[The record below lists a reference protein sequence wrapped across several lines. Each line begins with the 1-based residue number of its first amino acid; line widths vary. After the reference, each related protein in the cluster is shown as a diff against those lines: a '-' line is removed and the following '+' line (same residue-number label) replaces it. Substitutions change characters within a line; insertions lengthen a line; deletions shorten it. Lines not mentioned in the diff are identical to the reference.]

1 MAESIPSKIY
11 KIINFAENRQTHMS
25 ETMEQA
31 RIYGKEIFFRFIEVP
46 AAEIGQN
53 GHLVRQLRNGELEG
67 FIAKGVFNLDEV
79 AQLKAFLETMP
90 HEEYMNTP
98 SGKIF
103 PAPFATITNAEDRL
117 DNYFQNLQHLNSYIN
132 SVPAVK
138 NLSEKLDAFF
148 RNVAADFEVS
158 IPVNKIKEKPV
169 APGTFRLFYPDMG
182 GLHVHCG
189 LLFQA
194 QSMFYYSLL
203 KNDVDMDEQLSYFV
217 VLQQSEEGGEL
228 TIYDML
234 WDKVKRKESPENND
248 FVIDENNNHIYL
260 ENVRNFAVKPLPGD
274 ILVFSGGPIWHR
286 VENIKGQ
293 SPRITFGGFL
303 NFSNNDKELYYW
315 S

>member
-1 MAESIPSKIY
+1 
-11 KIINFAENRQTHMS
+11 MS
-25 ETMEQA
+25 ETLVQP
-31 RIYGKEIFFRFIEVP
+31 RIYGDEIFFRFIEVP
-46 AAEIGQN
+46 FTEIDQN
-53 GHLVRQLRNGELEG
+53 GYLVRQLRNGELDG
-67 FIAKGVFNLDEV
+67 FITKGVFSLDEV
-79 AQLKAFLETMP
+79 AQMKAFLETMP
-90 HEEYMNTP
+90 SEEYMPTP

-103 PAPFATITNAEDRL
+103 PAPFATITDAEERLNNYYQNLQLL
-117 DNYFQNLQHLNSYIN
+117 DNYKA

-138 NLSEKLDAFF
+138 NLSDKLDAYF
-148 RNVAADFEVS
+148 RGVATDFQVS
-158 IPVNKIKEKPV
+158 IPVNKIKDKPV
-169 APGTFRLFYPDMG
+169 APGTFRLFYPGMG

-203 KNDVDMDEQLSYFV
+203 ENDIDMDEQLSYFV

-234 WDKVKRKESPENND
+234 WDKVKRKEAPENND
-248 FVIDENNNHIYL
+248 FVIDEAGNHIYL
-260 ENVRNFAVKPLPGD
+260 ENVRNFAVKPQPGD

-286 VENIKGQ
+286 VEDIKGQ

-303 NFSNNDKELYYW
+303 NFSNNDKELFYW